1 MEIYTFDSPFN
12 TVMNVIYAIGAIALA
27 VLSFFI
33 IKFWIAQVIAYRK
46 DKTKFPKTL
55 MVFFAVLIL
64 VPLIGSIGL
73 GNLFIKSVIYDTNMK
88 NGDAEYFIGD
98 PVVVSYEEHY
108 YRDSFMGY
116 KVELWMDGQ
125 TISPSN
131 SFSQEILT
139 RLQSDE
145 ELVIQYGEIKNDG
158 LYVWRIKT
166 VQE

>member
-1 MEIYTFDSPFN
+1 MEIYAFDSPLN

-33 IKFWIAQVIAYRK
+33 IKFWMAQVIAYRK
-46 DKTKFPKTL
+46 DKTKFPKAL

-64 VPLIGSIGL
+64 VPLIGCIGL
-73 GNLFIKSVIYDTNMK
+73 GSLFVKSIKYDTNMK

-98 PVVVSYEEHY
+98 PVVVSCEEDY
-108 YRDSFMGY
+108 YRGRFMGY
-116 KVELWMDGQ
+116 KVELRIDGR
-125 TISPSN
+125 TVSPSN

-145 ELVIQYGEIKNDG
+145 DLVIQYGEIKNDG
-158 LYVWRIKT
+158 LYIWSIKT

>member
-46 DKTKFPKTL
+46 DNTKFPKTL
-55 MVFFAVLIL
+55 MVFFSVLIL

-98 PVVVSYEEHY
+98 PVVVSYEDHY
-108 YRDSFMGY
+108 YRGSFMGY
-116 KVELWMDGQ
+116 KVELQIDGQ
-125 TISPSN
+125 TILPSN
-131 SFSQEILT
+131 SFSKEILT

-158 LYVWRIKT
+158 LYIWSIKT
-166 VQE
+166 IQE

>member
-1 MEIYTFDSPFN
+1 MEIYTFDSPLN
-12 TVMNVIYAIGAIALA
+12 SVMNAIYAIGTIALA
-27 VLSFFI
+27 VLAFFI
-33 IKFWIAQVIAYRK
+33 VKFLIVQIIAYRK
-46 DKTKFPKTL
+46 DNTKFPKAL

-73 GNLFIKSVIYDTNMK
+73 GNLFIKSVTYDTNMK
-88 NGDAEYFIGD
+88 DGVAEYFTGD
-98 PVVVSYEEHY
+98 PVVISYEEHY

-116 KVELWMDGQ
+116 KVELQIDGQ

-131 SFSQEILT
+131 AFSQEILT

-158 LYVWRIKT
+158 LYVWSIKV

>member
-12 TVMNVIYAIGAIALA
+12 TVMNVIYAIGAIALV

-33 IKFWIAQVIAYRK
+33 IKFWITQVIAYRK

-108 YRDSFMGY
+108 YRGLKEWNSQQGFLVDTC
-116 KVELWMDGQ
+116 LDGQ
-125 TISPSN
+125 DTYKALLNYFDIEYN
-131 SFSQEILT
+131 E
-139 RLQSDE
+139 
-145 ELVIQYGEIKNDG
+145 
-158 LYVWRIKT
+158 
-166 VQE
+166 